1 MRYEQGMKN
10 GQKKRKRALWAREAL
25 IKNRVCGK
33 LASTFS
39 GSVLAVM
46 KLRESITKGICIAR
60 KRVHKPKLLFQM
72 LETIKM

>member
-1 MRYEQGMKN
+1 MKN

-39 GSVLAVM
+39 ASNRSELLVVM

>member
-1 MRYEQGMKN
+1 MKN

-33 LASTFS
+33 LASTFYGINRS
-39 GSVLAVM
+39 ELLVVM

>member
-1 MRYEQGMKN
+1 MKN

-33 LASTFS
+33 LASTSS
-39 GSVLAVM
+39 GSNRSELLVVM